1 MRLRRRHDEPVKE
14 IMTTET
20 ALVSRYEL
28 RVKLVRDVLK
38 ENTKLSDSESRALAV
53 RLLHTMDSIPER
65 VR

>member
-1 MRLRRRHDEPVKE
+1 
-14 IMTTET
+14 MTTET